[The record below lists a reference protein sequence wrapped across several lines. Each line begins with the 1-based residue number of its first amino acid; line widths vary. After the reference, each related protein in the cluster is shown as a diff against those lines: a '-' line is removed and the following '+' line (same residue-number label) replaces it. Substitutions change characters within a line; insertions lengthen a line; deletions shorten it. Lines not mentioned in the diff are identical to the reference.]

1 MIAPEEDKAHSS
13 ILTATQ
19 VDFQPIV
26 MDGRLLNAAQ
36 TRVNLASKVVEASES
51 ERRVQQNNGWFRR
64 SAQEAGLDLDEDLLE
79 DHLGDG
85 DKRDR
90 SKLAEAKKARRQLQQ
105 LLREPLQTQ
114 RFGKFL
120 STNSAHRQK
129 VLLK

>member
-1 MIAPEEDKAHSS
+1 
-13 ILTATQ
+13 
-19 VDFQPIV
+19 

-85 DKRDR
+85 DKSDR